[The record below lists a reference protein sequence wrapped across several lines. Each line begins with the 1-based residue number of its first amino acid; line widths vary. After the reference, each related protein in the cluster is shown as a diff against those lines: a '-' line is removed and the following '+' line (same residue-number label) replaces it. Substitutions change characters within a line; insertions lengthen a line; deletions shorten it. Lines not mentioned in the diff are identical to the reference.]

1 MTTSSQVFYRKWR
14 PGTFSDLAGQEHV
27 GNTLRQAVMQ
37 GRVSHSYLFC
47 GTRGSGKT
55 TTARVLSKAV
65 NCLDPRDGD
74 PCEQCAICVS
84 INEGRNLDIIELD
97 AASNRGVEEIREI
110 RDKVHFQPAQNRR
123 KVYIIDEAHMLTRE
137 ASNAF
142 LKTLEEPPAHV
153 IFILCTTEADRI
165 LPTIVSRCQRYD
177 FRRLPGQTIY
187 DRLAYITDQEGVAIQ
202 PDALRMVARNA
213 GGSMRDA
220 LNMLEQL
227 AVSTDREITLRDVEE
242 ALGLVRSDAYLV
254 LAQKMLAGD
263 TSGSLETIN
272 DVVWEGGEPRQL
284 HRQTL
289 EILRS
294 ILLLSWDAGDTL
306 DLPPDLLSS
315 LQAEAQKHDAS
326 TILRAV
332 RTWGEANLRY
342 DAPST
347 LPLEIAAA
355 EICRKD
361 VIVAAPEVAPP
372 SARAS
377 NLRHAKRPAR
387 PGVKLHQPTRRLVTP
402 GPHPAPPARPSPP
415 ANAEAP
421 AARSS
426 SPAAAPDSF
435 QGRWEQAV
443 RQLGRVKGS
452 KYNLGALLRDCRP
465 NGVHLSDDAATL
477 VLPFTNV
484 ANLDRMQEELNDPR
498 VRDTIEQAIEQF
510 FGERHAFTVTL
521 AGANG
526 DGDRSGA
533 QFRAGQPSIPH
544 RHRPGSASNRGKLAG
559 GSVYHDE
566 PQDDAPGPAIAE
578 PAGQGPAGTG
588 RDERGR
594 FRRRWRRARDHDRQ
608 AGSYLGNHRA
618 GGRGR
623 HRPAAGPRCRRG
635 QRRFQPDPGTGC
647 GKDGRR
653 YRGHE
658 YSRPDLGIL
667 DCGSPGPRS

>member
-1 MTTSSQVFYRKWR
+1 MTTSSQVYYRKWR

-65 NCLDPRDGD
+65 NCLDPQEGD
-74 PCEQCAICVS
+74 PCDRCAICVS

-165 LPTIVSRCQRYD
+165 LPTILSRCQRYD

-227 AVSTDREITLRDVEE
+227 AVSVDREITLRDVEE
-242 ALGLVRSDAYLV
+242 ALGLVRSDAYLI

-306 DLPPDLLSS
+306 DLPPDVLSTLKS
-315 LQAEAQKHDAS
+315 EAQKHDAS

-332 RTWGEANLRY
+332 RVWGEANLRY

-361 VIVAAPEVAPP
+361 VIAEAPPVAASAPSPPPPAP
-372 SARAS
+372 SRQPRREAS
-377 NLRHAKRPAR
+377 PAS
-387 PGVKLHQPTRRLVTP
+387 
-402 GPHPAPPARPSPP
+402 PPARESRRAP
-415 ANAEAP
+415 AP
-421 AARSS
+421 AARQAPPASPEAPARTNA
-426 SPAAAPDSF
+426 PAASSDSL
-435 QGRWEQAV
+435 QGKWEQAV
-443 RQLGRVKGS
+443 RQLAREKGS

-465 NGVHLSDDAATL
+465 NSVHLSDDATTL
-477 VLPFTNV
+477 VLPFTNT

-498 VRDTIEQAIEQF
+498 VRDTIEQAIEQC
-510 FGERHAFTVTL
+510 FGERHSFTVTL
-521 AGANG
+521 AGTNG
-526 DGDRSGA
+526 DGDRPARNPMQDSPLYRTAIGLGA
-533 QFRAGQPSIPH
+533 
-544 RHRPGSASNRGKLAG
+544 RPIEEN
-559 GSVYHDE
+559 
-566 PQDDAPGPAIAE
+566 
-578 PAGQGPAGTG
+578 
-588 RDERGR
+588 
-594 FRRRWRRARDHDRQ
+594 
-608 AGSYLGNHRA
+608 
-618 GGRGR
+618 
-623 HRPAAGPRCRRG
+623 
-635 QRRFQPDPGTGC
+635 
-647 GKDGRR
+647 
-653 YRGHE
+653 
-658 YSRPDLGIL
+658 
-667 DCGSPGPRS
+667 

>member
-1 MTTSSQVFYRKWR
+1 MTTSSQVYYRKWR

-65 NCLDPRDGD
+65 NCLDPQDGD
-74 PCEQCAICVS
+74 PCDQCAICVS

-165 LPTIVSRCQRYD
+165 LPTILSRCQRYD

-187 DRLAYITDQEGVAIQ
+187 DRLAYITDQEGVVIQ

-227 AVSTDREITLRDVEE
+227 AVSADREITLSEVEE
-242 ALGLVRSDAYLV
+242 ALGLVRSDAYLI

-289 EILRS
+289 DILRS

-315 LQAEAQKHDAS
+315 LKSEAQKHDAP

-332 RTWGEANLRY
+332 RIWGEANLRY

-355 EICRKD
+355 EICRKE
-361 VIVAAPEVAPP
+361 VMVGSQHQAA
-372 SARAS
+372 SA
-377 NLRHAKRPAR
+377 
-387 PGVKLHQPTRRLVTP
+387 
-402 GPHPAPPARPSPP
+402 PAPPPAPRASPP
-415 ANAEAP
+415 PREP
-421 AARSS
+421 ARRDPPPRASQPP
-426 SPAAAPDSF
+426 PAAAPPPRAPAEPTANQQTGPRSAAPPDSL

-443 RQLGRVKGS
+443 RQLAREKGS

-465 NGVHLSDDAATL
+465 NSVHVSDDSATL
-477 VLPFTNV
+477 VLPFTNA

-498 VRDTIEQAIEQF
+498 VRDTIEQAIEQC
-510 FGERHAFTVTL
+510 FGERHPFTVTL
-521 AGANG
+521 AGGNG
-526 DGDRSGA
+526 EGDRPARNSVQDSPLYRTAIGLGA
-533 QFRAGQPSIPH
+533 
-544 RHRPGSASNRGKLAG
+544 RPIEEN
-559 GSVYHDE
+559 
-566 PQDDAPGPAIAE
+566 
-578 PAGQGPAGTG
+578 
-588 RDERGR
+588 
-594 FRRRWRRARDHDRQ
+594 
-608 AGSYLGNHRA
+608 
-618 GGRGR
+618 
-623 HRPAAGPRCRRG
+623 
-635 QRRFQPDPGTGC
+635 
-647 GKDGRR
+647 
-653 YRGHE
+653 
-658 YSRPDLGIL
+658 
-667 DCGSPGPRS
+667 

>member
-14 PGTFSDLAGQEHV
+14 PGTFADLAGQEHV

-65 NCLDPRDGD
+65 NCLDPQEGD
-74 PCEQCAICVS
+74 PCDRCAICVS

-165 LPTIVSRCQRYD
+165 LPTILSRCQRYD

-187 DRLAYITDQEGVAIQ
+187 DRLAYVTDQEGVAIQ

-227 AVSTDREITLRDVEE
+227 AVSANQEITLRDVEE
-242 ALGLVRSDAYLV
+242 ALGLVRSDAYLI

-272 DVVWEGGEPRQL
+272 DVTWEGGEPRQL

-306 DLPPDLLSS
+306 DLPPDILSS
-315 LQAEAQKHDAS
+315 LQAEAQKHDAA
-326 TILRAV
+326 TVLRAV
-332 RTWGEANLRY
+332 RTWGAANLRY

-361 VIVAAPEVAPP
+361 VPE
-372 SARAS
+372 
-377 NLRHAKRPAR
+377 
-387 PGVKLHQPTRRLVTP
+387 
-402 GPHPAPPARPSPP
+402 PAPPPAPVQQPPP
-415 ANAEAP
+415 APRSGTPSREPARRDPPPRASQPPPAAAPPRRAP
-421 AARSS
+421 AEPAANQQTGPRN
-426 SPAAAPDSF
+426 AAAPDSL

-443 RQLGRVKGS
+443 RQLAREKGS

-465 NGVHLSDDAATL
+465 NSVHLSDDATTL
-477 VLPFTNV
+477 VLPFTNA

-498 VRDTIEQAIEQF
+498 VRDTIEQAIEQC
-510 FGERHAFTVTL
+510 FGERRPFSVTL

-526 DGDRSGA
+526 D
-533 QFRAGQPSIPH
+533 
-544 RHRPGSASNRGKLAG
+544 N
-559 GSVYHDE
+559 E
-566 PQDDAPGPAIAE
+566 
-578 PAGQGPAGTG
+578 
-588 RDERGR
+588 
-594 FRRRWRRARDHDRQ
+594 
-608 AGSYLGNHRA
+608 
-618 GGRGR
+618 
-623 HRPAAGPRCRRG
+623 RPARNSVQDSPL
-635 QRRFQPDPGTGC
+635 
-647 GKDGRR
+647 
-653 YRGHE
+653 YRTAIGLGA
-658 YSRPDLGIL
+658 RPIEEN
-667 DCGSPGPRS
+667 

>member
-14 PGTFSDLAGQEHV
+14 PGTFSDLAGQDHV

-55 TTARVLSKAV
+55 TTARVLSKAI

-74 PCEQCAICVS
+74 PCDQCAICVS

-187 DRLAYITDQEGVAIQ
+187 DRLAYIADQEGVAIQ

-213 GGSMRDA
+213 AGSMRDA

-227 AVSTDREITLRDVEE
+227 AVSVDREVTLRDVEE
-242 ALGLVRSDAYLV
+242 ALGLVRSDAYLI
-254 LAQKMLAGD
+254 LAQKLLAGD

-272 DVVWEGGEPRQL
+272 VVVWEGGEPRQL

-289 EILRS
+289 DILRS

-306 DLPPDLLSS
+306 DLPPDTLSS
-315 LQAEAQKHDAS
+315 LKAEAQKHDS
-326 TILRAV
+326 SIILRAV
-332 RTWGEANLRY
+332 RIWGEANLRY

-355 EICRKD
+355 EISRKD
-361 VIVAAPEVAPP
+361 IVAEAPP
-372 SARAS
+372 RNTPTQSTPPETSRPPRREAPPASPPARES
-377 NLRHAKRPAR
+377 RPAA
-387 PGVKLHQPTRRLVTP
+387 
-402 GPHPAPPARPSPP
+402 APPARPSPP
-415 ANAEAP
+415 VNAETP
-421 AARSS
+421 ARSNM
-426 SPAAAPDSF
+426 PAVSPDSL
-435 QGRWEQAV
+435 QGQWEQAV

-465 NGVHLSDDAATL
+465 NGVHLSDDAVTL
-477 VLPFTNV
+477 VLPFTNA

-498 VRDTIEQAIEQF
+498 VRDTIEQAIEQY
-510 FGERHAFTVTL
+510 FGERHPFTVTL
-521 AGANG
+521 AGASS
-526 DGDRSGA
+526 DG
-533 QFRAGQPSIPH
+533 
-544 RHRPGSASNRGKLAG
+544 
-559 GSVYHDE
+559 E
-566 PQDDAPGPAIAE
+566 
-578 PAGQGPAGTG
+578 
-588 RDERGR
+588 
-594 FRRRWRRARDHDRQ
+594 
-608 AGSYLGNHRA
+608 
-618 GGRGR
+618 
-623 HRPAAGPRCRRG
+623 RPARNSVQDSPL
-635 QRRFQPDPGTGC
+635 
-647 GKDGRR
+647 
-653 YRGHE
+653 YRTAIGLGA
-658 YSRPDLGIL
+658 RPIEEN
-667 DCGSPGPRS
+667 

>member
-1 MTTSSQVFYRKWR
+1 MTTSTQVYYRKWR

-65 NCLDPRDGD
+65 NCLDPQDGD
-74 PCEQCAICVS
+74 PCDECAICVS

-165 LPTIVSRCQRYD
+165 LPTILSRCQRYD

-227 AVSTDREITLRDVEE
+227 AVSAGREITLADVEE
-242 ALGLVRSDAYLV
+242 ALGLVRSDAYLI

-272 DVVWEGGEPRQL
+272 EVVWEGGEPRQL

-306 DLPPDLLSS
+306 DLPPDVLSA
-315 LQAEAQKHDAS
+315 LKAETQKHDAA

-332 RTWGEANLRY
+332 RVWGEANLRY

-361 VIVAAPEVAPP
+361 VVAETPQPPAPAPSSSPAPSRQPRREAPPAGPPARDSRPAAP
-372 SARAS
+372 
-377 NLRHAKRPAR
+377 
-387 PGVKLHQPTRRLVTP
+387 
-402 GPHPAPPARPSPP
+402 PPARPSPP
-415 ANAEAP
+415 ANAQP
-421 AARSS
+421 PARSTT
-426 SPAAAPDSF
+426 PAVAPDSL

-465 NGVHLSDDAATL
+465 NSVHLSDDASTL
-477 VLPFTNV
+477 VLPFANS

-498 VRDTIEQAIEQF
+498 VRDTIEQAIEQC
-510 FGERHAFTVTL
+510 FGERHPFTVTL
-521 AGANG
+521 AGTNG
-526 DGDRSGA
+526 DGDRPARTSMQDSPLYRTAIGLGA
-533 QFRAGQPSIPH
+533 
-544 RHRPGSASNRGKLAG
+544 RPIEEN
-559 GSVYHDE
+559 
-566 PQDDAPGPAIAE
+566 
-578 PAGQGPAGTG
+578 
-588 RDERGR
+588 
-594 FRRRWRRARDHDRQ
+594 
-608 AGSYLGNHRA
+608 
-618 GGRGR
+618 
-623 HRPAAGPRCRRG
+623 
-635 QRRFQPDPGTGC
+635 
-647 GKDGRR
+647 
-653 YRGHE
+653 
-658 YSRPDLGIL
+658 
-667 DCGSPGPRS
+667 

>member
-37 GRVSHSYLFC
+37 DRVSHSYLFC

-65 NCLDPRDGD
+65 NCLDPQDGD
-74 PCEQCAICVS
+74 PCDQCAICVS

-165 LPTIVSRCQRYD
+165 LPTILSRCQRYD

-227 AVSTDREITLRDVEE
+227 AVSAEREITLSEVEE
-242 ALGLVRSDAYLV
+242 ALGLVRSDAYLI
-254 LAQKMLAGD
+254 LAQKMLAGN

-315 LQAEAQKHDAS
+315 LKSEAQTHDAP

-332 RTWGEANLRY
+332 RVWGEASLRY

-361 VIVAAPEVAPP
+361 VAETAPP
-372 SARAS
+372 PTPVQSAPPAQPRQPRREAPPANQPPRDS
-377 NLRHAKRPAR
+377 RPTPTRPAR
-387 PGVKLHQPTRRLVTP
+387 PS
-402 GPHPAPPARPSPP
+402 APV
-415 ANAEAP
+415 NTEAP
-421 AARSS
+421 ARSNA
-426 SPAAAPDSF
+426 PAASADSL
-435 QGRWEQAV
+435 QGRWERAV

-465 NGVHLSDDAATL
+465 NSVHLSDDAATL
-477 VLPFTNV
+477 VLPFTNS

-498 VRDTIEQAIEQF
+498 VRDTIEEAIEEC
-510 FGERHAFTVTL
+510 FGERHPFTVTL
-521 AGANG
+521 AGTNG
-526 DGDRSGA
+526 DSD
-533 QFRAGQPSIPH
+533 
-544 RHRPGSASNRGKLAG
+544 
-559 GSVYHDE
+559 
-566 PQDDAPGPAIAE
+566 
-578 PAGQGPAGTG
+578 
-588 RDERGR
+588 
-594 FRRRWRRARDHDRQ
+594 
-608 AGSYLGNHRA
+608 
-618 GGRGR
+618 
-623 HRPAAGPRCRRG
+623 RPARNSIQDSPL
-635 QRRFQPDPGTGC
+635 
-647 GKDGRR
+647 
-653 YRGHE
+653 YRTAIGLGA
-658 YSRPDLGIL
+658 RPIDEN
-667 DCGSPGPRS
+667 